1 MCYLCIRHWQDF
13 LYLFIFLEVSWEKE
27 EEMGHFEKPNTCQ
40 SKWFVFGDVSLF
52 VRVEFA

>member
-27 EEMGHFEKPNTCQ
+27 EEMGHFESQMLAKA
-40 SKWFVFGDVSLF
+40 SGLHLEKLHYL
-52 VRVEFA
+52 